1 MSHRCERAMLLLL
14 HETSQGTFSH
24 VFDRD
29 STDLDDVEKD
39 IGDYSSKGK
48 RKHDV
53 DDNGISNDYLNLSHQ
68 GNTVLYNFLLFVFK
82 ILIYFFVYQ

>member
-1 MSHRCERAMLLLL
+1 MLLLL

-29 STDLDDVEKD
+29 STDLDDIEKD

-48 RKHDV
+48 RNYDV
-53 DDNGISNDYLNLSHQ
+53 DDNGISNDYL
-68 GNTVLYNFLLFVFK
+68 VFPTEEMQFYVILCVSFSK
-82 ILIYFFVYQ
+82 ILSISSFINNKR